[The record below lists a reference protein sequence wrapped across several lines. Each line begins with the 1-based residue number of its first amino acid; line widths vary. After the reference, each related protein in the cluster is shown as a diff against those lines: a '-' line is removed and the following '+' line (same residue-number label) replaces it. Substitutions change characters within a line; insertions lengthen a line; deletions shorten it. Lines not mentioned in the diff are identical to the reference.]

1 VKVLVIG
8 FGSIGQR
15 HTRILK
21 ELGCQVGVLSRRNI
35 DFVPHFPDL
44 KIALRDYQPEY
55 VVVANRTN
63 EHLQTLEDLIA
74 NGFSGHLM
82 VEKPLFHE
90 LSKIPSNAFNR
101 TAVAYNL
108 RSHILLKKLKE
119 FLKNAG
125 QLITANIYVGSYLP
139 NWRVNTDYTQSYSAK
154 KSQGGGVLRD
164 LSHELDYA
172 FWLFGSWRRLTASGG
187 TLSDLEIDSGD
198 AYTVL
203 METKHCPLV
212 SIHMNY
218 LDRTPRRE
226 ILVNTQKHTI
236 RVDLV
241 RNIIAIDGVE
251 ELISV
256 STDDSYRSQHQTML
270 TGNIEE
276 LCSLEEAFDT
286 LLTIEAVEKAAL
298 SHKWIER

>member
-1 VKVLVIG
+1 MKVLVIG

-21 ELGCQVGVLSRRNI
+21 EMGCDVGVLSRRNI

-55 VVVANRTN
+55 IVIANRTN
-63 EHLQTLEDLIA
+63 EHLQNLVDLISL
-74 NGFSGHLM
+74 GFSGHLM

-90 LSKIPSNAFNR
+90 LSKIPTHSFNK

-108 RSHILLKKLKE
+108 RSHILLKKLKT
-119 FLKNAG
+119 FLEDAG

-164 LSHELDYA
+164 LSHELDYT

-187 TLSDLEIDSGD
+187 TLSDLKIDSGD
-198 AYTVL
+198 AYTIL
-203 METKHCPLV
+203 METQHCPLV

-218 LDRTPRRE
+218 LDRIPRRE
-226 ILVNTQKHTI
+226 ILVNTQNYTI

-241 RNIIAIDGVE
+241 KNSIAIDGVE
-251 ELISV
+251 ELINISI
-256 STDDSYRSQHQTML
+256 DDSYRSQHQSML

-276 LCSLEEAFDT
+276 LCSLEEAIDT
-286 LLTIEAVEKAAL
+286 LVTIGAVEKAAL

>member
-1 VKVLVIG
+1 MKVLVIG

-15 HTRILK
+15 HTRLLK
-21 ELGCQVGVLSRRNI
+21 ELGCNVGVLSRRSI

-82 VEKPLFHE
+82 LEKPLFHE
-90 LSKIPSNAFNR
+90 LSKIPSNSFNR

-108 RSHILLKKLKE
+108 RSHILLKKLKG
-119 FLKNAG
+119 FLENAG

-187 TLSDLEIDSGD
+187 TLSDLKIDSGD
-198 AYTVL
+198 AYTIL
-203 METKHCPLV
+203 METKNCPLV

-241 RNIIAIDGVE
+241 KNIIAIDGVE

-256 STDDSYRSQHQTML
+256 STDDSYRSQHRTML

>member
-21 ELGCQVGVLSRRNI
+21 EMGCEVGVLSRRNI
-35 DFVPHFPDL
+35 DFAPHFTDL
-44 KIALRDYQPEY
+44 KIALKDYKPGY
-55 VVVANRTN
+55 VVIANRTN

-74 NGFSGHLM
+74 NDFSGHLM
-82 VEKPLFHE
+82 VEKPLFHQ
-90 LSKIPSNAFNR
+90 LSKVSSNSFNK

-108 RSHILLKKLKE
+108 RSHILLKKLKK
-119 FLKNAG
+119 FLENAG

-139 NWRVNTDYTQSYSAK
+139 SWRVNPDYTQSYSAK

-164 LSHELDYA
+164 LSHELDYS

-198 AYTVL
+198 AFTVL

-212 SIHMNY
+212 CIHMNY

-241 RNIIAIDGVE
+241 KNIIAIDGVE

-276 LCSLEEAFDT
+276 LCSLEEAFYT
-286 LLTIEAVEKAAL
+286 LLTIEAVEKSAL

>member
-15 HTRILK
+15 HSRILK
-21 ELGCQVGVLSRRNI
+21 EIGCEVAVLSRRTI
-35 DFVPHFPDL
+35 DFAPHFPDL
-44 KIALRDYQPEY
+44 KIALRDFQPEY

-74 NGFSGHLM
+74 NGFSGYLLI
-82 VEKPLFHE
+82 EKPLFHQ
-90 LSKIPSNAFNR
+90 LSKVPSNSFSN

-108 RSHILLKKLKE
+108 RSHILLKKLKS

-139 NWRVNTDYTQSYSAK
+139 SWRVNTDYTQSYSAK
-154 KSQGGGVLRD
+154 KSEGGGVLRD
-164 LSHELDYA
+164 LSHEFDYVS
-172 FWLFGSWRRLTASGG
+172 WLFGSWQRLTASGG

-203 METKHCPLV
+203 METQYCPLV

-218 LDRTPRRE
+218 LDRTPCRE

-236 RVDLV
+236 RVDFLK
-241 RNIIAIDGVE
+241 NIIAIDGVE

-256 STDDSYRSQHQTML
+256 SSDDSYRSQHQSML
-270 TGNIEE
+270 AGNIEE

-286 LLTIEAVEKAAL
+286 LVTIEAVEKAAFL
-298 SHKWIER
+298 HKWIER

>member
-21 ELGCQVGVLSRRNI
+21 EIGCQVGVLSRSNI
-35 DFVPHFPDL
+35 DFIPNFQDIKV
-44 KIALRDYQPEY
+44 ALRDFQPEY
-55 VVVANRTN
+55 VVIANQTN
-63 EHLQTLEDLIA
+63 EHLRSIEDLIA

-82 VEKPLFHE
+82 IEKPLFHE
-90 LSKIPSNAFNR
+90 LSKVPSNSFNK

-139 NWRVNTDYTQSYSAK
+139 NWRVNKDYTQSYSAK
-154 KSQGGGVLRD
+154 KSGGVLRD
-164 LSHELDYA
+164 LSHELDYV
-172 FWLFGSWRRLTASGG
+172 FWLFGTWRRLTASGG

-241 RNIIAIDGVE
+241 KNIIAIDGVE

>member
-1 VKVLVIG
+1 MRVLVIG

-15 HTRILK
+15 HTRILQ
-21 ELGCQVGVLSRRNI
+21 EIGCEVAVLSRRSI
-35 DFVPHFPDL
+35 DFATSLRDL
-44 KIALRDYQPEY
+44 KIALRDFQPEY

-63 EHLQTLEDLIA
+63 EHLQTLKDLIA
-74 NGFSGHLM
+74 NGFSGQLM
-82 VEKPLFHE
+82 VEKPLFHV
-90 LSKIPSNAFNR
+90 LSKVPSNSFDK

-139 NWRVNTDYTQSYSAK
+139 NWRVNKDYTQSYSAK

-164 LSHELDYA
+164 LSHEFDYA
-172 FWLFGSWRRLTASGG
+172 FWLFGSWQRLTASGG
-187 TLSDLEIDSGD
+187 TLSDLKIDSGD
-198 AYTVL
+198 AYTVI
-203 METKHCPLV
+203 METKYCPLV

-218 LDRTPRRE
+218 LDLTPRRE

-241 RNIIAIDGVE
+241 KNIIAIDGVE

-256 STDDSYRSQHQTML
+256 STDDSYRSQHQSML
-270 TGNIEE
+270 AGNIGE
-276 LCSLEEAFDT
+276 LCSLDEALDT
-286 LLTIEAVEKAAL
+286 LVTIKAVEKAAL
-298 SHKWIER
+298 SHKWIEK

>member
-1 VKVLVIG
+1 MKVLVIG

-21 ELGCQVGVLSRRNI
+21 EIGCEVAVLSRRSI
-35 DFVPHFPDL
+35 DFAPLFSDL
-44 KIALRDYQPEY
+44 KIALIDFQPEY

-63 EHLQTLEDLIA
+63 EHLKTLKDLIA
-74 NGFSGHLM
+74 NDFSGQLM
-82 VEKPLFHE
+82 VEKPLFNR
-90 LSKIPSNAFNR
+90 LSKVPSNSFKK

-108 RSHILLKKLKE
+108 RSHVLLKKLKE
-119 FLKNAG
+119 FLKNVG
-125 QLITANIYVGSYLP
+125 PLITTSIYVGSYLP
-139 NWRVNTDYTQSYSAK
+139 NWRINSDYSKSYSAK

-172 FWLFGSWRRLTASGG
+172 FWLFGSWHRLTALGG
-187 TLSDLEIDSGD
+187 TLSNLDIDSGD

-203 METKHCPLV
+203 METNQCPLV

-226 ILVNTQKHTI
+226 ILINSQKHTI

-241 RNIIAIDGVE
+241 KNIIAIDGVE
-251 ELISV
+251 ELINV
-256 STDDSYRSQHQTML
+256 SIDDSYRSQHQVML

-276 LCSLEEAFDT
+276 LCSLEEALDT
-286 LLTIEAVEKAAL
+286 LFTIEAIEKAAML
-298 SHKWIER
+298 NKWIER

>member
-21 ELGCQVGVLSRRNI
+21 EIGCEVAVLSRRSI
-35 DFVPHFPDL
+35 EFAPLFSDL
-44 KIALRDYQPEY
+44 KIALIHFQPEY

-63 EHLQTLEDLIA
+63 EHLQTLEALIE
-74 NGFSGHLM
+74 NNFSGNLM

-90 LSKIPSNAFNR
+90 LSKVPSNSFNK

-108 RSHILLKKLKE
+108 RSHIVIKKFKE
-119 FLKNAG
+119 FLMNAG

-139 NWRVNTDYTQSYSAK
+139 NWRMNSDYSQSYSAK

-172 FWLFGSWRRLTASGG
+172 FWLFGSWHRLTALGG
-187 TLSDLEIDSGD
+187 TLSNLDIDSGD

-203 METKHCPLV
+203 METNQCPLV

-226 ILVNTQKHTI
+226 ILVNSQKHTI

-241 RNIIAIDGVE
+241 KNIIAIDGVE
-251 ELISV
+251 EFINV
-256 STDDSYRSQHQTML
+256 SIDDSYRSQHQAML

-276 LCSLEEAFDT
+276 LCSLEEALDT
-286 LLTIEAVEKAAL
+286 LFTIEAIEKAAMFN
-298 SHKWIER
+298 KWIKR

>member
-1 VKVLVIG
+1 VKVLVVG

-15 HTRILK
+15 HARILK
-21 ELGCQVGVLSRRNI
+21 EIGCEVGVLSRRYI
-35 DFVPHFPDL
+35 DFVPHFSDL
-44 KIALRDYQPEY
+44 KIALIDFKPDY

-63 EHLQTLEDLIA
+63 EHLQTLGDLIA
-74 NGFSGHLM
+74 YGFSGCLM

-90 LSKIPSNAFNR
+90 LSEIPCNSFNK

-108 RSHILLKKLKE
+108 RSHVLLKKLKR
-119 FLKNAG
+119 FLDDAG

-139 NWRVNTDYTQSYSAK
+139 NWRVNTDYSQSYSAK

-172 FWLFGSWRRLTASGG
+172 FWLFGLWRRLTASGG
-187 TLSDLEIDSGD
+187 TLSNLKIDSGD
-198 AYTVL
+198 AYTIL
-203 METKHCPLV
+203 METKKCPLV

-218 LDRTPRRE
+218 LDRIPRRE

-241 RNIIAIDGVE
+241 KNIIVIDGVE
-251 ELISV
+251 ELVSV
-256 STDDSYRSQHQTML
+256 SADDSYRSQHQSML
-270 TGNIEE
+270 TGNMEE

-286 LLTIEAVEKAAL
+286 LLTIEEVEKAAFL
-298 SHKWIER
+298 HKWIER

>member
-1 VKVLVIG
+1 M
-8 FGSIGQR
+8 
-15 HTRILK
+15 
-21 ELGCQVGVLSRRNI
+21 GCDVGVLSRRSI

-44 KIALRDYQPEY
+44 KLALRDYQPEY
-55 VVVANRTN
+55 VVIANRTN
-63 EHLQTLEDLIA
+63 EHLQTLEELIA

-90 LSKIPSNAFNR
+90 LSKIPIHSFNK

-108 RSHILLKKLKE
+108 RSHILLKKLKKKLE
-119 FLKNAG
+119 NAG

-139 NWRVNTDYTQSYSAK
+139 SWRVNTDYTQSYSAK

-172 FWLFGSWRRLTASGG
+172 FWLFGLWRRLTASGG
-187 TLSDLEIDSGD
+187 TLSDLRIDSGD
-198 AYTVL
+198 SYTVL
-203 METKHCPLV
+203 METNNCPLV

-226 ILVNTQKHTI
+226 IFVNTQKHTI
-236 RVDLV
+236 CVDFV
-241 RNIIAIDGVE
+241 KNSISIDGIE

-256 STDDSYRSQHQTML
+256 SIDDSYRSQHQAML
-270 TGNIEE
+270 TGNIED
-276 LCSLEEAFDT
+276 LCSLEEALDT
-286 LLTIEAVEKAAL
+286 LLTIDAIEKAAFF
-298 SHKWIER
+298 HKWIER

>member
-1 VKVLVIG
+1 
-8 FGSIGQR
+8 
-15 HTRILK
+15 
-21 ELGCQVGVLSRRNI
+21 
-35 DFVPHFPDL
+35 
-44 KIALRDYQPEY
+44 
-55 VVVANRTN
+55 
-63 EHLQTLEDLIA
+63 
-74 NGFSGHLM
+74 M